1 MEKEISQREA
11 QILLRFHFEALQ
23 IDAAHLSARQKV
35 KAYSKLIKTANR
47 FLRKATNEQIKRELK
62 ETQNNE

>member
-23 IDAAHLSARQKV
+23 IDAMRLPARQKV
-35 KAYSKLIKTANR
+35 KAYSKLIKTTNK
-47 FLRKATNEQIKRELK
+47 FLRKATNEQIKREK
-62 ETQNNE
+62 ETQNND

>member
-23 IDAAHLSARQKV
+23 IDAMHLSARQKV
-35 KAYSKLIKTANR
+35 KYYSKLIKTANK
-47 FLRKATNEQIKRELK
+47 FLRKATNEQIKREQK
-62 ETQNNE
+62 ETKQK